1 MLVIRGGVGG
11 IAVAADAA
19 QFGAATGFTILRWPF
34 FEKDRAQGEHETRG
48 LVKLV
53 AKRNGRVLGAS
64 ILGALAGKLI
74 PLWGLAIARG
84 LKLSAIAG
92 MIAPY
97 PTLGEAS
104 KQAAASFYAPRLLG
118 ARTRRLVRFLAR
130 FGRRG
135 NCGRIGGM
143 LRTAIFRARPR
154 GLSARLLVL
163 TVVFVMVGEV
173 LIFLPSLSRDR
184 LAYFANRIDAAHLA
198 IFALEATPDN
208 MVSQDLANMILAHV
222 GARGIVVHKPN
233 NTTLML
239 DSESPPR
246 IDATVD
252 LRQGGIFMPMADAL
266 ATLWRGGN
274 RVLRVLAVSPKDPN
288 VVVEVLLDERPLRRE
303 LWGFAV
309 RIFGVSIMISAITG
323 LLLYVSLRSLLVTPL
338 LRLIGSMMAFREDP
352 EDESRVIVPNARSD
366 ELGLAQRE
374 LAAMQETVRLA
385 LRQKERLAALGTA
398 VAKINHDLRNILA
411 TAQLDSDGLSG
422 STAPEV
428 RRVAPR
434 LVAAIDRAVALCT
447 RTLRFT
453 GEGAPPL
460 QRRRFALAGLV
471 EELAPLVERR
481 DRFSLVNEVP
491 PPITADAD
499 RDQLF
504 RVLQNLALN
513 AAESGARHL
522 FVRAR
527 EDGNGLAIEAIDD
540 GPGLPPKARENLF
553 RPFAG
558 SARPGGTGLGLAIA
572 REVMRAH
579 GGDIALAESTGSG
592 TVFLLR
598 LPPPADARDDTLAR
612 PRSRIGA

>member
-1 MLVIRGGVGG
+1 
-11 IAVAADAA
+11 
-19 QFGAATGFTILRWPF
+19 
-34 FEKDRAQGEHETRG
+34 
-48 LVKLV
+48 
-53 AKRNGRVLGAS
+53 
-64 ILGALAGKLI
+64 
-74 PLWGLAIARG
+74 
-84 LKLSAIAG
+84 
-92 MIAPY
+92 MI
-97 PTLGEAS
+97 
-104 KQAAASFYAPRLLG
+104 
-118 ARTRRLVRFLAR
+118 
-130 FGRRG
+130 
-135 NCGRIGGM
+135 
-143 LRTAIFRARPR
+143 RTALSRVRPR
-154 GLSARLLVL
+154 GLSARLLAL
-163 TVVFVMVGEV
+163 TVAFVMVSEV

-184 LAYFANRIDAAHLA
+184 LAYFENRIDAAHLA

-222 GARGIVVHKPN
+222 GARGIVVHKAN

-246 IDATVD
+246 IDATFD
-252 LRQGGIFMPMADAL
+252 LRTGGVLMPMADAL
-266 ATLWRGGN
+266 ATLWRGGD
-274 RVLRVLAVSPKDPN
+274 RVLRVLAVSPKDPH

-303 LWGFAV
+303 LWAFAV
-309 RIFGVSIMISAITG
+309 RIFGVSILISAITG
-323 LLLYVSLRSLLVTPL
+323 LLLYASLRSLLVTPL

-352 EDESRVIVPNARSD
+352 EDGSRVIVPTARSD

-374 LAAMQETVRLA
+374 LATMQETVRLA

-398 VAKINHDLRNILA
+398 VAKINHDLRNILS
-411 TAQLDSDGLSG
+411 TARLVTDGLAG
-422 STAPEV
+422 SAAPEV

-434 LVAAIDRAVALCT
+434 LLDAIDRAVALCT

-453 GEGAPPL
+453 GEVARPL
-460 QRRRFALAGLV
+460 QRRRFALADLV
-471 EELAPLVERR
+471 DELALLLERA
-481 DRFSLVNEVP
+481 DGFSLVNEVP
-491 PPITADAD
+491 PTLAADAD

-527 EDGNGLAIEAIDD
+527 EDGDGLVIEAVDD

-579 GGDIALAESTGSG
+579 GGEIVLAESTGAG
-592 TVFLLR
+592 TAFVLR
-598 LPPPADARDDTLAR
+598 LPLPAELDVTAPR